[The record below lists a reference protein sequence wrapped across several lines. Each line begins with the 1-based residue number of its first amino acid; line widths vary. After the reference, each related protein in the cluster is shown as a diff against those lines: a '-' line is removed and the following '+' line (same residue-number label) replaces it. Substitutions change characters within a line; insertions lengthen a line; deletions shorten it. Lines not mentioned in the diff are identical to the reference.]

1 MENTLLLP
9 KTPYTLKELR
19 QKAKSQGY
27 AIKAQTVG
35 FDDDRCRRIV
45 WTLKHKESGVFIAP
59 FNVVSPDKYEQY
71 QAGFKLLKTLC
82 TGI

>member
-1 MENTLLLP
+1 MEKILLLP
-9 KTPYTLKELR
+9 KTPYTLRELR
-19 QKAKSQGY
+19 QMAKAQGY
-27 AIKAQTVG
+27 GIKAQTVG

-71 QAGFKLLKTLC
+71 REGFAFLKTLC